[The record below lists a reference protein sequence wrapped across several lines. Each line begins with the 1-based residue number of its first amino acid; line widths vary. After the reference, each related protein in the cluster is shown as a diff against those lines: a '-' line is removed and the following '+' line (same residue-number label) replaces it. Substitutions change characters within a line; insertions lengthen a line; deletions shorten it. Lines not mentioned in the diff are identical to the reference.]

1 MKVISWNVS
10 GLGGFEKRKEV
21 RKRVGEKSA
30 FILCLQE
37 TKLEQID
44 SFVCTSL
51 WGSSYYGYSFNPSV
65 GASSGLLVMW
75 DVAEVEI
82 HSSFTF
88 DHVLA
93 VRGKF

>member
-1 MKVISWNVS
+1 M
-10 GLGGFEKRKEV
+10 
-21 RKRVGEKSA
+21 
-30 FILCLQE
+30 
-37 TKLEQID
+37 
-44 SFVCTSL
+44 CTSL
-51 WGSSYYGYSFNPSV
+51 WGSSYYDYYFRPSV

-93 VRGKF
+93 VQGKFLKSLDEFVLFNVYAPCDYRSQYV